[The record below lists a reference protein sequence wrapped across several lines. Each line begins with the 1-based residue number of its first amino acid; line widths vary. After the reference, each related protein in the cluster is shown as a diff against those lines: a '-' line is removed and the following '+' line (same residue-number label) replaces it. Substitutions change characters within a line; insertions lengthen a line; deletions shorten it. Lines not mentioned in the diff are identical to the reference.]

1 MKSRFGGIFLW
12 PVPSLAAGAGLFAAI
27 FLRLAVKR
35 ISASIPQADTLLVLG
50 QAGAQKK
57 PAAEPAF
64 FIALKTDELLL
75 NFYIDVDRTA

>member
-35 ISASIPQADTLLVLG
+35 ISASIPQAETFWSLSR
-50 QAGAQKK
+50 QREHKKKAG
-57 PAAEPAF
+57 
-64 FIALKTDELLL
+64 
-75 NFYIDVDRTA
+75 Y